1 VSAHIKWF
9 AILLILAAP
18 VTVCASDESD
28 VKDAAKSFATGL
40 AKGDADQTKQY
51 ATSDA
56 NTVAI
61 IDGLAPIVAASHRLH
76 DAAVDKFGK
85 DGERLAQNPGGN
97 MSEWS
102 KRADQSA
109 ARITGDTA
117 TLSARED
124 PADKSQASSQ
134 SQPQPLHLKKEG
146 GKWKVD
152 LAGTPNAQ
160 SMKQQAPLFKAMA
173 KAMDET
179 AGEVKDGKYQNV
191 NQAQAALRQKVA
203 AAVVDSRGGVPSGSY
218 RGRGSNGSGGA
229 GGRGPN
235 Q

>member
-152 LAGTPNAQ
+152 LAGTP
-160 SMKQQAPLFKAMA
+160 KA